1 MGNTRGDIMTITTQ
15 KAIDKYQEKIDT
27 FIAKTEQEV
36 KKDKVF
42 KNIKGN
48 VFAAM
53 LLNVKKDINS
63 YLNSNKIR
71 GI

>member
-1 MGNTRGDIMTITTQ
+1 MTITTQ

>member
-1 MGNTRGDIMTITTQ
+1 MTITTQ

-63 YLNSNKIR
+63 YLNSNKK
-71 GI
+71 

>member
-1 MGNTRGDIMTITTQ
+1 MTITTQ

-27 FIAKTEQEV
+27 FIAKKEQEV

-63 YLNSNKIR
+63 YLNSNKK
-71 GI
+71 